1 MLSKVSTCP
10 ESMTRT
16 RISGLFSLYSTQN
29 ERAPPP
35 SAPPSERAVMRRMG
49 RHQSRSTRRQWD
61 SSLKMGTQQ
70 VWSQARPSKVE
81 PPVSNPKVCEIHCPK
96 SCRQQLTQGAVRVY
110 AADNFH
116 PQTTL
121 CSLSHLHLQ
130 LLHGAR
136 TMAANPPSD
145 FRLAAMRCTFWWF

>member
-61 SSLKMGTQQ
+61 SSLKVGTLQ

-81 PPVSNPKVCEIHCPK
+81 PPVSDPKLCENQCPK
-96 SCRQQLTQGAVRVY
+96 SCRQQQLTQGAVRVY
-110 AADNFH
+110 AAKNFR

-121 CSLSHLHLQ
+121 RSL
-130 LLHGAR
+130 
-136 TMAANPPSD
+136 PPAPAVATWSKD
-145 FRLAAMRCTFWWF
+145 YGSQPAI